1 MGLSKQRDRTHIAAR
16 NVSVSGNTI
25 SILLPAFAAKKE
37 RHGIFVGSCDSLMI
51 DNNNIRLAR
60 QAGADK
66 LEIDGIRVWG
76 EIGNRAL
83 ISQNHLDSATGD
95 RNQSF
100 NIGIL
105 FLPLTPVNPNKLW
118 RVNHNVAPSK
128 ISTVAVAAGV
138 ISELNKP

>member
-1 MGLSKQRDRTHIAAR
+1 
-16 NVSVSGNTI
+16 VSVSGNTI
-25 SILLPAFAAKKE
+25 SITLPLFAAKKE
-37 RHGIFVGSCDSLMI
+37 RHGIFVGSCDSLLI

-60 QAGADK
+60 QTGADK
-66 LEIDGIRVWG
+66 LEIDGIRIWG

-105 FLPLTPVNPNKLW
+105 FLPLTPKTANKLW
-118 RVNHNVAPSK
+118 RVNHNVAPSR
-128 ISTVAVAAGV
+128 ISTVSLAAGV
-138 ISELNKP
+138 LSELNIPV